1 MVTAKDQERDDSEIK
16 RQRQGCEP
24 YSRIPDPQLSRVLA
38 LTRVL
43 NRTHLTSGAVVK
55 LW

>member
-1 MVTAKDQERDDSEIK
+1 MVTAKHQERDDSEIK

-24 YSRIPDPQLSRVLA
+24 YGGIPDPQFSRVFA

-43 NRTHLTSGAVVK
+43 NRAHLISGAVVK
-55 LW
+55 L

>member
-1 MVTAKDQERDDSEIK
+1 MTVMDQQDDEAKIK
-16 RQRQGCEP
+16 RQRQGCQP
-24 YSRIPDPQLSRVLA
+24 YGRIPDPQLSRVFA